1 MGFPRRLS
9 NFIRLELDPLDLFEA
24 NELTRRL
31 LFLFPALIDPV
42 GDLGP
47 WLAPMSVALCTAA
60 DARFRGRDASA
71 RQSFVDYVIALITEA
86 RIARKPEVVFG
97 DVVSEHLHAAVRRMT
112 KQLAEARTSIE
123 YLGAEESADD
133 AGDGAERP

>member
-1 MGFPRRLS
+1 M
-9 NFIRLELDPLDLFEA
+9 DLFEA
-24 NELTRRL
+24 HELTRRL

-47 WLAPMSVALCTAA
+47 WLHPMSVALCTAA

-71 RQSFVDYVIALITEA
+71 RQSFVDYVIAVITET
-86 RIARKPEVVFG
+86 RIAQKPEVVFG
-97 DVVSEHLHAAVRRMT
+97 DVVSAHLHAAVKRMT

-123 YLGAEESADD
+123 QPGVEESPDD
-133 AGDGAERP
+133 ADDGAEGP

>member
-1 MGFPRRLS
+1 M
-9 NFIRLELDPLDLFEA
+9 DLFEA
-24 NELTRRL
+24 HELTRRL

-47 WLAPMSVALCTAA
+47 WLHPFSVALCTAA
-60 DARFRGRDASA
+60 DARFRGRDTSA
-71 RQSFVDYVIALITEA
+71 RQSFMDYVIALITEA

-97 DVVSEHLHAAVRRMT
+97 DVVSTHLHAAVQRMT

-123 YLGAEESADD
+123 QLRVDESPED
-133 AGDGAERP
+133 ASDGA